1 MANRFPLILDID
13 DGNKLKE
20 LPVGDNLNLQGS
32 GIVNAGT
39 IQATGLTLAGIT
51 YNPFSGSWNDLTDK
65 PSVVAQT
72 TDELPEGTTN
82 LYHTTE
88 RVQDIVA
95 AMLVEGTGID
105 LNYDDAAGTL
115 TVVNTGGGGGQ
126 AGELEDLGDVSLTT
140 PTNNQTLK
148 YDGISQG
155 FVNGFINYN
164 EVIGTPSLASVATT
178 GSYTSLTDRPNLVVD
193 ISDLSDVDTE
203 TVAPTTGQVLK
214 WNGTNWAPAADIT
227 EGGAGLDADT
237 LDGLDSAYFLNYN
250 NLANRPTIFDGAWES
265 LTGTPTTLAGYGITD
280 AVSRI
285 GNVNMTG
292 ELSITNDGGVTV
304 GQNDDATLKIE
315 SNIAKLISNT
325 LNNDLGIFVRN
336 SNGLQPAIYVDISTS
351 RVGIFK
357 TDPQYNIDVD
367 GSIKG
372 TTIYGD
378 GSNLT
383 NIDLDQVITAGSST
397 TQPFSTGTLTSST
410 TNAFDLGSSSNPW
423 LNIYATNFYGDGSNL
438 TNVSSTAAWADIT
451 GKPSFAT
458 VATSGA
464 YSDLTGTPTIP
475 TAITDLGISD
485 GTVGQVLTT
494 NGAGVFTF
502 QDAGGGGSIG
512 NFTFSSSTIDTDDS
526 SAITITPSVVISS
539 DLDVQN
545 DLRVSNTLYAEN
557 IVTTATGTPTI
568 ESNSSINLS
577 ATDRVI
583 INKSP
588 LNLASFT
595 TTERNALTATEG
607 DMIYNTSDNKFQ
619 GYANGV
625 WVDLH

>member
-39 IQATGLTLAGIT
+39 IQATGLTLAGVT

-65 PSVVAQT
+65 PSVVAQD

-82 LYHTTE
+82 LYHTAE
-88 RVQDIVA
+88 RVQDVVA
-95 AMLVEGTGID
+95 AMLTEGVGID
-105 LNYDDAAGTL
+105 LVYDDDAGTL
-115 TVVNTGGGGGQ
+115 SITNTGGGSGQ
-126 AGELEDLGDVSLTT
+126 AGEIEDLSDVTLTT
-140 PTNNQTLK
+140 PSTNQTLK
-148 YDGISQG
+148 WQG
-155 FVNGFINYN
+155 NTQSFVNGFINYT
-164 EVIGTPSLASVATT
+164 EVVGTPNLASVATT

-193 ISDLSDVDTE
+193 IDDLADVDT
-203 TVAPTTGQVLK
+203 TSTPPTTGQVLK

-237 LDGLDSAYFLNYN
+237 LDGQDSAYYLNYN
-250 NLANRPTIFDGAWES
+250 NLSNRPTIFDGDWGS

-280 AVSRI
+280 AVSRL
-285 GNVNMTG
+285 GSVTLTG
-292 ELSITNDGGVTV
+292 ALSVTNDGGVTI
-304 GQNDDATLKIE
+304 GQDDDAVFKIE
-315 SNIAKLISNT
+315 AGIAKIISDT
-325 LNNDLGIFVRN
+325 LNNDLALYARN
-336 SNGLQPAIYVDISTS
+336 SNGVQPAIYVDISTS

-357 TDPQYNIDVD
+357 TAPQYNLDID
-367 GSIKG
+367 G
-372 TTIYGD
+372 TFKATTLYGD

-397 TQPFSTGTLTSST
+397 TQPFSTGTLTSATANTS
-410 TNAFDLGSSSNPW
+410 DLGSTSNKW
-423 LNIYATNFYGDGSNL
+423 NNVYANNFHGDGSNL
-438 TNVSSTAAWADIT
+438 TNVSATAAWADIT
-451 GKPSFAT
+451 GKPTFAT

-464 YSDLTGTPTIP
+464 YGDLTGTPTIP
-475 TAITDLGISD
+475 SALTDLGISD
-485 GTVGQVLTT
+485 GTNGQVLTT
-494 NGAGVFTF
+494 DGAGNFTF
-502 QDAGGGGSIG
+502 ADGGDSIG
-512 NFTFSSSTIDTDDS
+512 NFTFSSGTIDTDDS
-526 SAITITPSVVISS
+526 SGITITPAVTTSS
-539 DLDVQN
+539 DLTVEN
-545 DLRVSNTLYAEN
+545 NLTVNNTLYAEN

-577 ATDRVI
+577 ATDRVT

-595 TTERNALTATEG
+595 STDRDALSATNG
-607 DMIYNTSDNKFQ
+607 DVIYNTTTNKFQ
-619 GYANGV
+619 GYANGA